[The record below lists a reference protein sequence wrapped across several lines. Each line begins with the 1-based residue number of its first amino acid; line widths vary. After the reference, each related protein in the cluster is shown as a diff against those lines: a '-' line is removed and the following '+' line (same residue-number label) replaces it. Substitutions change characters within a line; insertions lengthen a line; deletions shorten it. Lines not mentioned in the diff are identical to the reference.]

1 MKRIAE
7 SVCEAVGVLVCY
19 QKLCSRILDYKADS
33 VFGVSGRDEN
43 ERSSGFQKSLLRDL
57 CIDISVD
64 YSTIKNVYLGTQIE
78 TPDTGVCFGVVA
90 DTAFILICSYGERGT
105 YPEFVLYKRR

>member
-43 ERSSGFQKSLLRDL
+43 ERSSGFQKSLLRAENERRTADSFQL
-57 CIDISVD
+57 AAYRAQIDIAHMVR
-64 YSTIKNVYLGTQIE
+64 
-78 TPDTGVCFGVVA
+78 CF
-90 DTAFILICSYGERGT
+90 I
-105 YPEFVLYKRR
+105 